1 MVKRSL
7 LMALTL
13 SLLAACSTRKS
24 KIVNPSLLQIQVI
37 TVDPS
42 RDNIVRTVH
51 GAIIQI
57 PKDGLQ
63 SNGNAPVKL
72 EIKEAYSIV
81 DMVRGGMLTQ
91 SDGKPL
97 SSGGMIYINALD
109 ESDVRIV
116 KPISVAIPSRS
127 LDEDMELY
135 KGEIKSDGSINWTDP
150 QPLPEN
156 PQMKAL
162 AAGRAI
168 FLNNCASCHAID
180 RKVNGPELAHILK
193 RNAWMLHQQG
203 WEGDTIGQY
212 NLLYDFTLDSRRVLK
227 RGSEYFNCLFHQYNE
242 TPMNTFPNLTDKDL
256 DNLYA
261 YIQNES
267 EVRNLPVNDNG
278 ILKCMDSCRLYNKT
292 KSNLQEIKERL
303 EKDSSDMVDLTYHFT
318 ELPPLAPD
326 TFPAIATLPAPPPLD
341 KVEPSDNKSL
351 YYQFKIDVFGWY
363 NVDQLLGK
371 SGMEES
377 KLSVHVNGAEE
388 NRFNIFLV
396 IPSIR
401 LFVEGGKLNEGNNTF
416 GFFLTNGT
424 IPLPQNNKA
433 YILAMGESD
442 GNILFAMQAFQT
454 STNQQLSIELKQV
467 DKDYFN
473 AEIRSL
479 DFSNVAIQA
488 NDTKTGK
495 ELREVIK
502 KLEKAE
508 ELKPKN
514 CDCSCLHTSQ
524 TKPVAVA
531 VPGAE
536 GEDVRNK

>member
-1 MVKRSL
+1 MVNRYLLTALACFLLFACNNNRRST
-7 LMALTL
+7 ALDAS
-13 SLLAACSTRKS
+13 SLQTQL
-24 KIVNPSLLQIQVI
+24 V
-37 TVDPS
+37 TVDVT
-42 RDNIVRTVH
+42 RDNIFRTVH

-57 PKDGLQ
+57 PKGALQ
-63 SNGNAPVKL
+63 AKGNSPIKL
-72 EIKEAYSIV
+72 EIKEAYSITDIV
-81 DMVRGGMLTQ
+81 KGGLLTQ
-91 SDGKPL
+91 GDGKLL
-97 SSGGMIYINALD
+97 SSGGMIYINAAD
-109 ESDVRIV
+109 ESEVRIV

-135 KGEIKSDGSINWTDP
+135 KGEIRSDGSINWTDP

-168 FLNNCASCHAID
+168 FTNNCASCHAID
-180 RKVNGPELAHILK
+180 RKVTGPELAHILK

-212 NLLYDFTLDSRRVLK
+212 NLLYDFTRDSRRVLK
-227 RGSEYFNCLFHQYNE
+227 RGSEYFNCLFHQYNR
-242 TPMNTFPNLTDKDL
+242 TPMNTFPNLTDQDL
-256 DNLYA
+256 DNLYG
-261 YIQNES
+261 YIENES
-267 EVRNLPVNDNG
+267 EVRNLPVPDNG
-278 ILKCMDSCRLYNKT
+278 ILKCIDSCRIYNET
-292 KSNLQEIKERL
+292 KRNLQEVKSRL
-303 EKDSSDMVDLTYHFT
+303 EQDSSYMLDLTYH
-318 ELPPLAPD
+318 LPPSPD
-326 TFPAIATLPAPPPLD
+326 TFPEIDTLLAPPVLD
-341 KVEPSDNKSL
+341 KVEPSINKSL

-442 GNILFAMQAFQT
+442 GSILFAMQAFQT

-467 DKDYFN
+467 DKDYLN
-473 AEIRSL
+473 AKIRSL

-488 NDTKTGK
+488 KETKTGN

-508 ELKPKN
+508 ELKPTN
-514 CDCSCLHTSQ
+514 CDCSCLQQSAPDSTRDNIE
-524 TKPVAVA
+524 KDYAP
-531 VPGAE
+531 
-536 GEDVRNK
+536 K